1 MFVGINSN
9 LNFDCE
15 NNSLIYDFNGVPY
28 FIQNIENVFVS
39 IEDNILVILTRNADG
54 DLLYGI
60 KLNGEKVFEIG
71 APEHYEFWYLA
82 DFDRISCRGIDEFAK
97 ECSHSGW
104 FFNIDLENGDMT
116 IGSPVI

>member
-15 NNSLIYDFNGVPY
+15 NNSLIYDFNGIPY

-39 IEDNILVILTRNADG
+39 IDNNILVLLTRGKAG

-60 KLNGEKVFEIG
+60 KLDGEKVFEVG
-71 APEHYEFWYLA
+71 VPEHYEFWYLA
-82 DFDRISCRGIDEFAK
+82 DYDRVACKGIDEFAK
-97 ECSHSGW
+97 KSPHSGW
-104 FFNIDLENGDMT
+104 FFDINLENGEMT